1 MKSFYKKKFGFMV
14 LPSVILFLLVIIIPF
29 AEGVVYSF
37 TEWRGA
43 YFVGGAHWWNAFVG
57 LKNYIS
63 IFQSKSFLTSLG
75 YTACYAVV
83 AVIAQNVV
91 SLVLALLIKK
101 LTRGKGLFRTVLF
114 LPYVLGMLAMGYIW
128 RFIFENVF
136 SQTLFGTHGVVHI
149 GLLNNMLQSQWKA
162 ILAYAIVGVW
172 QVAGYYLI
180 IYLNGLNNI
189 SEDLYEAARIDG
201 AGAWYQFRK
210 ITLPL
215 LMPSFT
221 IVLFMSL
228 ANSFKMLDL
237 NVSLTEGNF
246 GTTMISYMI
255 LRTVRESSPPEYGVA
270 QAQAVIFFLII
281 AAISIVQVTFTK
293 KKEVDS

>member
-1 MKSFYKKKFGFMV
+1 MV
-14 LPSVILFLLVIIIPF
+14 LPSIVLFLLVIIIPF
-29 AEGVVYSF
+29 VQGVVYSF
-37 TEWRGA
+37 TEWRGT
-43 YFVGGAHWWNAFVG
+43 YFVGGEHWWNALVG

-63 IFQSKSFLTSLG
+63 IFQSKDFLTALG
-75 YTACYAVV
+75 YTGCYAVI
-83 AVIAQNVV
+83 AVIAQNIF
-91 SLVLALLIKK
+91 SLALALLIKRITK
-101 LTRGKGLFRTVLF
+101 GKGFFRTVLF

-136 SQTLFGTHGVVHI
+136 SQILFGTDGIIHI
-149 GLLNNMLQSQWKA
+149 GLLNNMLQNQWKA
-162 ILAYAIVGVW
+162 LIAYMIVGVW

-201 AGAWYQFRK
+201 AGRWYQFRK

-255 LRTVRESSPPEYGVA
+255 LRTVRESTPPEYGTA
-270 QAQAVIFFLII
+270 QAQAVVFFIII
-281 AAISIVQVTFTK
+281 AAISIAQVRFTK
-293 KKEVDS
+293 KREVDS

>member
-14 LPSVILFLLVIIIPF
+14 LPSIVLFLLVIIIPF
-29 AEGVVYSF
+29 VQGVVYSF
-37 TEWRGA
+37 TEWRGT
-43 YFVGGAHWWNAFVG
+43 YFVGGEHWCNALVG

-63 IFQSKSFLTSLG
+63 IFQSKDFLTALG
-75 YTACYAVV
+75 YTGCYAVI
-83 AVIAQNVV
+83 AVIAQNIF
-91 SLVLALLIKK
+91 SLALALLIKRITK
-101 LTRGKGLFRTVLF
+101 GKGFFRTVLF

-136 SQTLFGTHGVVHI
+136 SQILFGTDGIIHI
-149 GLLNNMLQSQWKA
+149 GLLNNMLQNQWKA
-162 ILAYAIVGVW
+162 LIAYMIVGVW

-201 AGAWYQFRK
+201 AGRWYQFRK

-255 LRTVRESSPPEYGVA
+255 LRTVRESTPPEYGTA
-270 QAQAVIFFLII
+270 QAQAVVFFIII
-281 AAISIVQVTFTK
+281 AAISIAQVRFTK
-293 KKEVDS
+293 KREVDS

>member
-1 MKSFYKKKFGFMV
+1 MV
-14 LPSVILFLLVIIIPF
+14 LPSIVLFLMVIIVPF
-29 AEGVVYSF
+29 IEGVVYSF

-43 YFVGGAHWWNAFVG
+43 YFVGGEHWWDAIVG
-57 LKNYIS
+57 LKNYLG
-63 IFQSKSFLTSLG
+63 IFRSKKFLGAMG
-75 YTACYAVV
+75 YTAMYAVL
-83 AVIAQNVV
+83 AVIVQNTV
-91 SLVLALLIKK
+91 SLMLALMVKK
-101 LTRGKGLFRTVLF
+101 LTKGKGIFRTILF

-136 SQTLFGTHGVVHI
+136 SQFLFGTDSIIHI
-149 GLLNNMLQSQWKA
+149 ELLNNMLQNQWKA
-162 ILAYAIVGVW
+162 LLAYAIVGTW
-172 QVAGYYLI
+172 QVAGYYLV

-201 AGAWYQFRK
+201 AGTWYQFRK

-228 ANSFKMLDL
+228 ASSFKMLDL

-255 LRTVRESSPPEYGVA
+255 LKTVRESSPPKYGVA
-270 QAQAVIFFLII
+270 QAQAVVFFIII
-281 AAISIVQVTFTK
+281 AAISITQVIITK
-293 KKEVDS
+293 RKEVES